1 MQMVVFLTPLTLFW
15 FGEASWLGMATNLVL
30 VPLVTM
36 VMVPLGL
43 IGLVL
48 SEWTPSLAEWL
59 WWLCRIT
66 WESLVPALSVVL
78 QYCRSI
84 GVIQSGLSGIG
95 FLMGVLAIGL
105 WAYRYEAKQLM
116 LTSKI
121 RR

>member
-1 MQMVVFLTPLTLFW
+1 
-15 FGEASWLGMATNLVL
+15 MATNLVL

-48 SEWTPSLAEWL
+48 SEWTPSLAECL

-66 WESLVPALSVVL
+66 WESLVPRAFGGVAVL
-78 QYCRSI
+78 PIDRCDSEW
-84 GVIQSGLSGIG
+84 SEWIG

-105 WAYRYEAKQLM
+105 WAHYPRRAMALLLGAALSAVDVNEAGEDRHAD
-116 LTSKI
+116 SC
-121 RR
+121 